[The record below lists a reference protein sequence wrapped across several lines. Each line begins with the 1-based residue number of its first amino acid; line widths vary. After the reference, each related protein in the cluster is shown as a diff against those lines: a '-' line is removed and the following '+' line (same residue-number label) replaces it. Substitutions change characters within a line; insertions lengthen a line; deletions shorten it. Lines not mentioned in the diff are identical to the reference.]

1 MGTQVK
7 EENVVLLLS
16 FQGQEEDNISRKV
29 TKRRGLLR
37 WVLKDE

>member
-1 MGTQVK
+1 MK
-7 EENVVLLLS
+7 EENVVLLLP